1 VIAGVYN
8 INIDQG
14 ASFERLIT
22 VRDANEDLFN
32 FDNYTAR
39 MQIRRDV
46 EDTATIAELTTEN
59 GYITLGGAQGTIV
72 LYLPPNV
79 TANLSTRDCVYDLE
93 IIDNFGRVYRL
104 LKGQIRV
111 DAEVTR

>member
-22 VRDANEDLFN
+22 VRDSDQVLFN
-32 FDNYTAR
+32 FTNFTAR
-39 MQIRRDV
+39 MQIRRDI
-46 EDTATIAELTTEN
+46 EDSTPIAELTTEN
-59 GYITLGGAQGTIV
+59 GFITLGGTSGTIT
-72 LYLPPNV
+72 LYLPPVV
-79 TANLSTRDCVYDLE
+79 TKDLSTRDCVYDLE
-93 IIDNFGRVYRL
+93 IIDPAGRVYRL